1 MPAKKKA
8 SLKKQSST
16 SLAHPQPRRA
26 APEESV
32 TLQNHGVA
40 PNVSEPSHSDEGS
53 AKSSIVADGGSKDDN
68 ASPRNSAEG
77 SNETGP
83 SDPKQWFD
91 QSNENPTATFDSN
104 VMDVD
109 PPFFQKESDTSSGD
123 PSFLHP
129 GRHSTQR
136 LATVHSSSADDYR
149 SVIDDL
155 TIEIQN
161 LKEELKHYKQQGPDT
176 MKKDKLFEIKFHGLP
191 KRKKRELEATLRDF
205 AAGLEDSTERSSSKH
220 KQSSRR
226 AEILSGS
233 GSGSKNASSSSGS
246 RNRLVDSAYASM
258 STGNTS
264 AGPSISKQV
273 YRSHAK
279 ANDQKVENYLR
290 DIPEG
295 LYPRH
300 LVLTDKD
307 RKKLVVRRLE
317 QLFTGKIQT
326 PRARGK
332 QMKLA
337 VNGTAVGSN
346 ISTTSEL
353 TLQAPLLPAPEPKSQ
368 PLTTQGQA
376 PSGTH
381 EASREARIQPQDKSV
396 VSKKSRSR
404 QNGSSNSHGD
414 RTESG
419 GNGNDAASGSGNGNG
434 NTNSSSPGSDDLPE
448 QRPTRPNDLDPDR
461 TQVPSENM
469 AYMKHLGMTLPK
481 LREEEPA
488 NLLDVAPD
496 ADGWVYL
503 NLLCSLAQL
512 HIINVTPK
520 FVRIAVSEISTK
532 FQLSPDGR
540 KIRWRGGTEGTKLSS
555 EGSDSPQQSSATD
568 DSDEQQYSI
577 SRKRQKLGRA
587 TGGSGSSGQK
597 QTKRANATSSSESF
611 HYKPM
616 FHRNGSSQGQT
627 SFDGTPSSFGPVDDS
642 NGGESRYELSGSGAT
657 SGNRKKRRHDGAII
671 YYSGAPFCTD
681 LSGDPGDLSP
691 TTYMLSSGQRTVT
704 TDEALAPPALH
715 RSDSGSSL
723 SFRPLANPTL
733 KDGMQADNEQD
744 SGLTMASTDTDVELD
759 LKWTDKE
766 QFLELLPLEP
776 SGLGGVLPDD
786 HFMIFVKTRRSTKDA
801 TPGTPMSRFKSE
813 DMTDGMIARLAAMS
827 TSSPSAITVGAVT
840 IGLSSSKSI
849 EYISGRIKKLPAVAL
864 PPPAMFVPPF
874 SSDESS
880 GAVDYTEEFEDEG
893 FESSTSHEYMSR
905 QANPHHSDGYP
916 DGVDLSSGDEDG
928 ENSDDDDA
936 QGMYD
941 VPRALEQRPSIGSA
955 VAAPGSPR
963 RSKSLSM
970 EPAVATGGSSAA
982 TAGKEESDENMSSA
996 SSAA

>member
-1 MPAKKKA
+1 MPPKNKGSRKN
-8 SLKKQSST
+8 QSST

-40 PNVSEPSHSDEGS
+40 PIVSEPSLGDEGS
-53 AKSSIVADGGSKDDN
+53 SKSSIVADSGSKGDDV
-68 ASPRNSAEG
+68 SPHNSAEG

-109 PPFFQKESDTSSGD
+109 PPFFQKESDISSGD

-129 GRHSTQR
+129 GMYSTPR
-136 LATVHSSSADDYR
+136 VATAQSSSADDYR

-191 KRKKRELEATLRDF
+191 KRKKRELEAALRDF
-205 AAGLEDSTERSSSKH
+205 AAGLEDSTERSSSHH

-226 AEILSGS
+226 ADILSGS
-233 GSGSKNASSSSGS
+233 GSRSKNASSSGS
-246 RNRLVDSAYASM
+246 RNRPVDSAYASM

-264 AGPSISKQV
+264 AGPSIGKQAF
-273 YRSHAK
+273 RSHSK

-300 LVLTDKD
+300 MVLTDKD
-307 RKKLVVRRLE
+307 KKRLVVRRLE
-317 QLFTGKIQT
+317 QLFTGKIQVA
-326 PRARGK
+326 RARGRHST
-332 QMKLA
+332 LP
-337 VNGTAVGSN
+337 VTGNSIVSN
-346 ISTTSEL
+346 ISTTSEPMS
-353 TLQAPLLPAPEPKSQ
+353 QAVAQPPAPQPKSQ
-368 PLTTQGQA
+368 PRITASQA
-376 PSGTH
+376 QAGTH
-381 EASREARIQPQDKSV
+381 EASREACIQLQDKSAAT
-396 VSKKSRSR
+396 KKSRLR
-404 QNGSSNSHGD
+404 HNGSSNSNED
-414 RTESG
+414 RTDSG
-419 GNGNDAASGSGNGNG
+419 RNGNDTGSGSGSGNR
-434 NTNSSSPGSDDLPE
+434 NTNSSSPGSDDLAE

-461 TQVPSENM
+461 TQIPSENM
-469 AYMKHLGMTLPK
+469 AYIKHLGIRPPE
-481 LREEEPA
+481 LREEEAA

-496 ADGWVYL
+496 AKGWVYL
-503 NLLCSLAQL
+503 NLLCNLAQL
-512 HIINVTPK
+512 HIINVTPS
-520 FVRIAVSEISTK
+520 FVRSAVSEISTM

-540 KIRWRGGTEGTKLSS
+540 KIRWRGGMEGTKLSS
-555 EGSDSPQQSSATD
+555 DGSDSARQSVATD
-568 DSDEQQYSI
+568 DSDDRKYSI
-577 SRKRQKLGRA
+577 TRKRQKIGA
-587 TGGSGSSGQK
+587 GTGDSGSSGQK
-597 QTKRANATSSSESF
+597 RVKRGKATSSSESF

-616 FHRNGSSQGQT
+616 FYRNGSSQGQT
-627 SFDGTPSSFGPVDDS
+627 SLGGTPSSFGPLEDS
-642 NGGESRYELSGSGAT
+642 NGPESRYELSGSGDT
-657 SGNRKKRRHDGAII
+657 SGKSKKRRHDGAII

-691 TTYMLSSGQRTVT
+691 TTYMFSSGQQT
-704 TDEALAPPALH
+704 TETDGVSAPPAGH
-715 RSDSGSSL
+715 RSASGSSL
-723 SFRPLANPTL
+723 SFRPLANPNM
-733 KDGMQADNEQD
+733 KAGMEIDDELG
-744 SGLTMASTDTDVELD
+744 SGLTMDSTDADIELE
-759 LKWTDKE
+759 LKWADKE
-766 QFLELLPLEP
+766 QYLELLPLEP

-801 TPGTPMSRFKSE
+801 DPPARISRSRSE
-813 DMTDGMIARLAAMS
+813 DMTDGMIARLATMS
-827 TSSPSAITVGAVT
+827 TSSPSPATTGALP
-840 IGLSSSKSI
+840 IGLSSKKSM

-880 GAVDYTEEFEDEG
+880 GAIDYTEEYEDEG
-893 FESSTSHEYMSR
+893 FESSTSHEYRSR

-928 ENSDDDDA
+928 DNSVDDYG

-941 VPRALEQRPSIGSA
+941 ASRALEQCPSIGSA
-955 VAAPGSPR
+955 VAAPGSLR

-982 TAGKEESDENMSSA
+982 TAGKEESDEDMSSG